1 MYTSRDHEIIFVVHL
16 WAPTFNS
23 IANIADTR
31 GDPEHFGAAV
41 TCRSWWRS
49 HLITLQHGDLARELE
64 SARGELFHGWHRH
77 FAVLPQV

>member
-1 MYTSRDHEIIFVVHL
+1 YSSSLGADVQLHCQHRGH
-16 WAPTFNS
+16 ARRPRTFRCCILNS
-23 IANIADTR
+23 
-31 GDPEHFGAAV
+31 
-41 TCRSWWRS
+41 RSWWRS